1 MRFPVF
7 SVVQKQTFHPPLI
20 ISGIISDGDS
30 ILTFQWRAIIY
41 AYNYLLFN
49 MRRNGR
55 YAKKVFTP
63 MEFNY
68 GALYLSLLAEFDE
81 QSLVSVAAVRAIE
94 LLKSHLKP

>member
-1 MRFPVF
+1 
-7 SVVQKQTFHPPLI
+7 
-20 ISGIISDGDS
+20 
-30 ILTFQWRAIIY
+30 
-41 AYNYLLFN
+41 